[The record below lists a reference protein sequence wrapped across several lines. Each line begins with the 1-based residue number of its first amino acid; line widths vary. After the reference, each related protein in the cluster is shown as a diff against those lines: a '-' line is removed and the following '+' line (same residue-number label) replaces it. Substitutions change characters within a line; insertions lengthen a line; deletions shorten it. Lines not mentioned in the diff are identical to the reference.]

1 MAEPTKDRLKSMV
14 NTFLC
19 EYNKTSKREYHWDDD
34 KSYLANSKDIRWAD
48 AVVFDNKDDKLYLQ
62 HKEVVWDVFYDK
74 IRSGK
79 AEKAIN
85 ELIQKLHDNG
95 LNQCFVS
102 LNFDSKIPEGDNLN
116 EFIFYTVELVR
127 TKLDNEEK
135 KDFKFSYDKYDD
147 IYLDKIKKYVSYI
160 HIFKKDEIKKPIV
173 GWGYSELQPRP
184 LPHYGDRVV
193 SEIDHQKDKSYE
205 GVVLLMEANTVIDG
219 IDLEDIQNGLPET
232 KVRTEVWLVEDFI
245 SSKRAFK
252 LTQ

>member
-19 EYNKTSKREYHWDDD
+19 EYNKTSKEEYHWDDD

-48 AVVFDNKDDKLYLQ
+48 AVVFDNKNEKLYLQ
-62 HKEVVWDVFYDK
+62 HKEVVWDVLYDK

-79 AEKAIN
+79 AEKVVN
-85 ELIQKLHDNG
+85 ELIKELCNNG

-102 LNFDSKIPEGDNLN
+102 LNFDSKIPNGDDLSD
-116 EFIFYTVELVR
+116 FIFYTVQLIR
-127 TKLDNEEK
+127 TKLDNKENK
-135 KDFKFSYDKYDD
+135 NFKFGYDKNDD
-147 IYLDKIKKYVSYI
+147 IYLYEIKKYLSYI
-160 HIFKKDEIKKPIV
+160 DIFKKDEIKKPLV

-205 GVVLLMEANTVIDG
+205 GVILLMEANTIIDN
-219 IDLEDIQNGLPET
+219 IDLEDIQNGLLET
-232 KVRTEVWLVEDFI
+232 TVRTDVWLIEDFTT
-245 SSKRAFK
+245 SKRAFK
-252 LTQ
+252 LKP